1 MKRTLIC
8 TSALV
13 AVGLLAGAGAANA
26 ADPVKIGASG
36 AMTGAIG
43 WISEDDGA
51 GQAGADTR
59 SMAIQLDSEIRF
71 RGATTLDNGTEW
83 GVKIEVTTDNA
94 GLSIDEHMMYVE
106 NEDSW
111 GRIEIGDEDD
121 ASDQF
126 RQLGPFVIGSAITG
140 CSTFSGVTNG
150 TGKLPFVCIGFG
162 GDNTKITYRGP
173 KIAGIQWGVS
183 YIPSMASFTTL
194 GNASRSANDA
204 GEQENVLALGANWS
218 GTAGEASIA
227 VGGGWVSAPAES
239 AGERDENEWH
249 VGVRV
254 SQGPWAVGGSWKN
267 QEAGPPTA
275 DDRDVINYRLG
286 LTYRMA
292 TTTVGVEYFE
302 STNEELTGQDDVIT
316 AYSIAANKSIP
327 GAGISY
333 GAMLRTWDFKDDVSL
348 AAIDNQATEFLIITS
363 VGF

>member
-13 AVGLLAGAGAANA
+13 AAGLLAGAGAANA
-26 ADPVKIGASG
+26 ADPIKIGASG
-36 AMTGAIG
+36 GMSGAIA

-71 RGATTLDNGTEW
+71 RGSTTLDNGTEW
-83 GVKIEVTTDNA
+83 GVKIEVTSDTNA
-94 GLSIDEHMMYVE
+94 VTIDEHMMYVE
-106 NEDSW
+106 NEESW
-111 GRIEIGDEDD
+111 GRIELGDEDD

-140 CSTFSGVTNG
+140 CSTFSGVTNA

-183 YIPSMASFTTL
+183 YIPSMGGFTTL
-194 GNASRSANDA
+194 AGSRGANDT
-204 GEQENVLALGANWS
+204 GEQENVVAVGANWNGS
-218 GTAGEASIA
+218 AGEASIA
-227 VGGGWVSAPAES
+227 VGGGWANAPAEF

-249 VGVRV
+249 VGVRI

-275 DDRDVINYRLG
+275 DDRDIINYRVG

-316 AYSIAANKSIP
+316 AYSVAANRTLGP
-327 GAGISY
+327 GISA
-333 GAMLRTWDFKDDVSL
+333 GAMLRTWDFKDDAAS
-348 AAIDNQATEFLIITS
+348 AAIDNQATEFLLITS